1 MSWFLFPRLSPAAVL
16 YLCDTGL
23 SSCARADRPVARRP
37 GILVLVNDADWEL
50 LGEEAYQIQAGDR
63 IVFVSTLHGG

>member
-1 MSWFLFPRLSPAAVL
+1 MDFNLDQNISNK
-16 YLCDTGL
+16 
-23 SSCARADRPVARRP
+23 SCSRP

-50 LGEEAYQIQAGDR
+50 EGEEAYELQQGDN